1 MIYLNKL
8 CIIFITKKIDKY
20 IVVIKYYTNTS
31 FVLFMDNIDYAV
43 ERFRYMYR
51 NDPIMDA
58 LYRGEINW
66 GDIPDDDKPLEI
78 ISWKEVAKEEQNL
91 QSLIKR
97 KKEDTSDISHTT
109 PSFSSFT
116 WNKADTCLSPIL
128 KMSEFPSIYESI
140 SLTATKK
147 SVSPPKL
154 LTKVKSSVFTFIG
167 TSLKASNPTKI
178 SAYKPPHIKPS
189 VPKKPKTK
197 NSPKSL
203 PEKRTLFIH
212 ELPPK
217 TTIHDIRSYF
227 KKYGTILSIT
237 LPKHTDK
244 NKPNYDL
251 CKGFGHIRFEK
262 HDDAMTAFTKEK
274 STIHIHN
281 KRINIEFVKNEV

>member
-8 CIIFITKKIDKY
+8 CIIFIKKIDKY
-20 IVVIKYYTNTS
+20 IVVIKYYANTS

-97 KKEDTSDISHTT
+97 KKEDTSEIYNTT
-109 PSFSSFT
+109 PLSPSFT
-116 WNKADTCLSPIL
+116 WNKADTCLSPVL

-154 LTKVKSSVFTFIG
+154 VTKVKSSSAVFTF
-167 TSLKASNPTKI
+167 SPTKI
-178 SAYKPPHIKPS
+178 SAYKPPQTNAS
-189 VPKKPKTK
+189 VPKKQKT
-197 NSPKSL
+197 NNNPKSL
-203 PEKRTLFIH
+203 PGKRTLFIH

-217 TTIHDIRSYF
+217 TTVHDIRSYF
-227 KKYGTILSIT
+227 EKYGTILSIT

-244 NKPNYDL
+244 NKPNYNL
-251 CKGFGHIRFEK
+251 CKGFGHIRFET

-274 STIHIHN
+274 STIRIHN